1 VNKLLDCKISTI
13 VFFQERWQFG
23 FANTYLGMQQRLLLE
38 APVVAAAAL
47 TRRPAYLLHHDDG
60 HEPQYHYYYHHV
72 YDDGAPHYQQHN
84 RGFFYWCWRFFVTAF
99 QLLVLGFLSMGSY
112 AVFYH
117 VNQPIILHYQQFQLD
132 YYYGTNKN
140 DDQQPVTSSTPSAI
154 VRLQQSQP
162 YQWTAMVDDVEAASG
177 GGVPFLGD
185 RRIVPPRQA
194 FYVELTLT
202 LPESPRNVFNTG
214 VFGVVT
220 ELYGSNNTTTVLLAT
235 SRRSLRFPYRSA
247 WIRTVANIVTLP
259 FLLLHVTAE
268 VQTVTDCVFRHVLE
282 SETYPLHTI
291 QLRLLDARVEVVAA
305 ELRIGEELTPF
316 QERFIKTWFWT
327 CCGVGTAMFATL
339 YAGVY
344 QLLLWWLARLD
355 DDNRSNNEPPCEL
368 NFEELSVNNAS
379 FGIDRAEQP
388 NNDDSQQR
396 GDEAPHH
403 NNSEPAHFA
412 WTTTHVP
419 TPQVQIP
426 DSFLDGSD
434 EDWEDLTVAGNEGQ
448 TVGSETSRQGRTMT
462 SDDLRRYLMRDDASN
477 DPAQHPFLV
486 FMDD

>member
-1 VNKLLDCKISTI
+1 M
-13 VFFQERWQFG
+13 E
-23 FANTYLGMQQRLLLE
+23 QRLLLE
-38 APVVAAAAL
+38 APVVGSAAL
-47 TRRPAYLLHHDDG
+47 TRRPAYLPPGRLHRHHDG
-60 HEPQYHYYYHHV
+60 HEPQYQYYYV
-72 YDDGAPHYQQHN
+72 YDDGGQQQHN

-117 VNQPIILHYQQFQLD
+117 VHQPTVLHYQQFQFD
-132 YYYGTNKN
+132 YYYGTN
-140 DDQQPVTSSTPSAI
+140 DDQQPVSSSTPSAI

-162 YQWTAMVDDVEAASG
+162 YQWTALVDDVEASSSG
-177 GGVPFLGD
+177 GDVPFLGE
-185 RRIVPPRQA
+185 RRTILPPRQA
-194 FYVELTLT
+194 YYVELTLI
-202 LPESPRNVFNTG
+202 LPESPRNVHNVG

-220 ELYGSNNTTTVLLAT
+220 ELYGSNNTTSVLLAT

-259 FLLLHVTAE
+259 FLLLRATAE
-268 VQTVTDCVFRHVLE
+268 VQTVTDCVFRHVVE
-282 SETYPLHTI
+282 SEAYPLHTI

-355 DDNRSNNEPPCEL
+355 DDNRSNNNNEPPCEL
-368 NFEELSVNNAS
+368 NVEELSVNNAS

-388 NNDDSQQR
+388 NNDNSQQR
-396 GDEAPHH
+396 DDEAPQH
-403 NNSEPAHFA
+403 NNSESAHFA

-448 TVGSETSRQGRTMT
+448 TVGSETGRQGRTMT
-462 SDDLRRYLMRDDASN
+462 SDDLRRYLMRDDAN
-477 DPAQHPFLV
+477 NIGAQHPFLV